1 VSVNLDTRVEL
12 ARQRR
17 AELLQQA
24 ERDRLCRALSAD
36 TRPATGR
43 LPSPSQLLR
52 YVRRNRPALPRE
64 AR

>member
-1 VSVNLDTRVEL
+1 MSVNLDPRLEL

-24 ERDRLCRALSAD
+24 ERDRLCRTLSAE
-36 TRPATGR
+36 AESASGR
-43 LPSPSQLLR
+43 LPSPSRLLR
-52 YVRRNRPALPRE
+52 HLRRIRPALARE